1 MGRFCRK
8 FTLNRA
14 NVQKQLLHNTQLLD
28 NVQEQVEGMA
38 EVHPSIKVWRND
50 DRDRGS
56 VVATIPMEVEDAHR
70 GLLLDNVQEQVEG
83 MAEVHPSIKV
93 WRNDDRDRG
102 SVVATIPMEVE
113 DAHRGLMS
121 EILGKVRI

>member
-14 NVQKQLLHNTQLLD
+14 NVKKQLLHNTQLLD
-28 NVQEQVEGMA
+28 NVQEQ
-38 EVHPSIKVWRND
+38 I
-50 DRDRGS
+50 
-56 VVATIPMEVEDAHR
+56 
-70 GLLLDNVQEQVEG
+70 EG